1 MRCPECGAVYCQ
13 QYIDTVNGSVL
24 YQCTWCGYIFE
35 YSDQEESMSHHG
47 KSVMDGL
54 KSTST
59 TKLIKQIKE
68 LSEENCM
75 LARDLLLAE
84 SRIKDLEELPS
95 TTKPEYKSL
104 SIVLQEALDQAQR
117 GKGHERHSA
126 GEPFESQEICQ
137 NTRAVGL
144 GFPLGQA
151 RKKAREAKGIFERE
165 GTSKAVPDILGAI
178 NYLAAAVIVMRE
190 KEDE

>member
-1 MRCPECGAVYCQ
+1 MRCPKCGDVSNRNR
-13 QYIDTVNGSVL
+13 YIDTVNGSVL
-24 YQCTWCGYIFE
+24 YQCTRCGYIFE
-35 YSDQEESMSHHG
+35 YSDQEES
-47 KSVMDGL
+47 VMDKL
-54 KSTST
+54 KSAST
-59 TKLIKQIKE
+59 TRLIRRIKDLE
-68 LSEENCM
+68 EENYM
-75 LARDLLLAE
+75 LARDLRLAE
-84 SRIKDLEELPS
+84 SRIKELEELPS
-95 TTKPEYKSL
+95 TTEPEYMSL

-151 RKKAREAKGIFERE
+151 RKKAREAKGIFERH
-165 GTSKAVPDILGAI
+165 GASKAVPDILGAM

-190 KEDE
+190 KEEE